1 MIKVTEI
8 QGFENLDKM
17 IKNLQYLDKNA
28 DIQGVLR
35 TNGKRIVD
43 SARNMAPHKTG
54 ALRKAIG
61 FITRND
67 KRYRKTVL
75 IGIRNDVKAYNKGGS
90 YPGKYGNILQYDS
103 FLGARK
109 AVQFMNAAFVMNK
122 QAVIEG
128 IKKGIQAKIDKLI
141 NY

>member
-1 MIKVTEI
+1 MTKIE
-8 QGFENLDKM
+8 GFENLDKM

-75 IGIRNDVKAYNKGGS
+75 IGIRNDVKAYNQGKN

-103 FLGARK
+103 FMGQRR
-109 AVQFMNAAFVMNK
+109 AVQFMHAAFVMNK

>member
-1 MIKVTEI
+1 MIKITKIE
-8 QGFENLDKM
+8 GLENLDRM
-17 IKNLQYLDKNA
+17 VKNLQFLDKNA

-35 TNGKRIVD
+35 TNGQRIVD

-54 ALRKAIG
+54 TLRKAIG

-67 KRYRKTVL
+67 KRFKKTVL
-75 IGIRNDVKAYNKGGS
+75 IGIRHDIKGYDSAKS

-103 FLGARK
+103 FLGSRK
-109 AVQFMNAAFVMNK
+109 AKQFMRMAFEINHAKV
-122 QAVIEG
+122 VEG
-128 IKKGIQAKIDKLI
+128 IKKGIQAKIDKLT